1 MCKFTHLMR
10 RGPEFLESLGSDL
23 YRKSECF
30 VQVFNLKMEDII
42 LLKEVQR
49 KLSDK
54 ETNNRLVSFETQV
67 LIQENGFRLESL
79 QGLLR
84 NAQHIQSYTGKGE
97 GMCDHASCSRSS
109 CFPKQTIVLILE
121 LNVVVVVFF
130 QILML
135 CRRFLKWLQNQ

>member
-1 MCKFTHLMR
+1 MKI
-10 RGPEFLESLGSDL
+10 E
-23 YRKSECF
+23 
-30 VQVFNLKMEDII
+30 VII

-67 LIQENGFRLESL
+67 LIQENGFKLENL

-97 GMCDHASCSRSS
+97 DMCDHASCSRSS
-109 CFPKQTIVLILE
+109 CLPK
-121 LNVVVVVFF
+121 
-130 QILML
+130 
-135 CRRFLKWLQNQ
+135 

>member
-54 ETNNRLVSFETQV
+54 ETNNRLVSCETQV
-67 LIQENGFRLESL
+67 LIS
-79 QGLLR
+79 
-84 NAQHIQSYTGKGE
+84 
-97 GMCDHASCSRSS
+97 
-109 CFPKQTIVLILE
+109 
-121 LNVVVVVFF
+121 
-130 QILML
+130 
-135 CRRFLKWLQNQ
+135 